1 MGELEL
7 LKKIDRIFSKQK
19 KGRMVMNTFR
29 KPIEFEAIRES
40 AETKYLSQDGV
51 TPIEEAKVSIENQN
65 DDS

>member
-1 MGELEL
+1 
-7 LKKIDRIFSKQK
+7 
-19 KGRMVMNTFR
+19 MNTFR